1 MKRIE
6 VIALQSAAKSIIEFL
21 QRTGVVEI
29 SQRPDVGNPDDSG
42 AGDSLIQLHT
52 HASITQFDKTL
63 QLVNTSLAVLH
74 EYAPLKKSMLANFK
88 GRRELSLSEFSE
100 RSHKVEETLHKAR
113 EITALSKK
121 IEAAHV
127 VVSHTRSQLE
137 AMLPWENLDIPM
149 QFAGTTHTAAIIGSL
164 PALYTEDSLLAALI
178 DTAGTDNDSDSSVSN
193 DKVLPA
199 QKHKDV
205 DVSNSTEVPTDEFP
219 PVSIHIISFSREI
232 TCIVVLCLRSDEA
245 LIRSNLRKIGFSVHS
260 DPTKHPPA
268 VRIARFR
275 NRINDA
281 QAEITNTKLLLTGH
295 KNERD
300 SLEFL
305 SDYYLMR
312 KEKYETLGKL
322 RFSRKTFVLEG
333 FIPEKDIAQLEENM
347 NRNFIVSITTDD
359 PGEDENVPVALK
371 NNPLVSPVEDIVQA
385 YSMPSRNDVDPN
397 PVMAFFYYLFFGM
410 MLSDAGYGVII
421 VIATFAI
428 LRFLKPEGNM
438 KRNIQKFMLCGLST
452 IFWGALFGSWFG
464 NIVYVVSTTFLGR
477 NITLAP
483 LWFDPV
489 NEPLKLLILSLILG
503 FVHIMVGLALKFYN
517 MCRHGELI
525 DALMDIGLWWVVF
538 AGIGASIINMVVS
551 VTFPLQTIGLWVAAA
566 GGLGLVLT
574 QGRSS
579 KSIAG
584 KIMGGIASLYSITG
598 YFSDI
603 LSYSRLMAL
612 GLVTGII
619 GTVVNTIG
627 SISGGGVGG
636 AIIFIPIFLGGHA
649 INIGL
654 NALGAYV
661 HGNRL
666 EYVEFFSK
674 FYEGGG
680 KAFKPFGIN
689 TKHYKFKEDK

>member
-1 MKRIE
+1 MAILKMNRIE
-6 VIALQSAAKSIIEFL
+6 VIALQSDAKSIVEFL
-21 QRTGVVEI
+21 QRSGVVEI
-29 SQRPDVGNPDDSG
+29 SQRPDIGNPDDSG
-42 AGDSLIQLHT
+42 TVDSLVQLHT

-63 QLVNTSLAVLH
+63 QLVNSSLLVLH
-74 EYAPLKKSMLANFK
+74 EYAPVKKSMLASFT

-100 RSHKVEETLHKAR
+100 RAHKVEETLHKAR
-113 EITALSKK
+113 KINALSQK
-121 IEAAHV
+121 IDAAHV
-127 VVSHTRSQLE
+127 VITHTRAQLE
-137 AMLPWENLDIPM
+137 AMLPWENLDLPM
-149 QFAGTTHTAAIIGSL
+149 QFTGTTHTAAIIGSL
-164 PALYTEDSLLAALI
+164 PALYTEDSLLAALTAATGKED
-178 DTAGTDNDSDSSVSN
+178 DTAG
-193 DKVLPA
+193 
-199 QKHKDV
+199 
-205 DVSNSTEVPTDEFP
+205 EFP
-219 PVSIHIISFSREI
+219 PVSISIISSSREI
-232 TCIVVLCLRSDEA
+232 TCIAVLCLRADEA
-245 LIRSNLRKIGFSVHS
+245 LVRSNLRRIGFSVHS

-275 NRINDA
+275 ARTSEA
-281 QAEITNTKLLLTGH
+281 QAEIAAAKLVLTGH
-295 KNERD
+295 KNDRD

-322 RFSRKTFVLEG
+322 LFSRKTFVLEG
-333 FIPEKDIAQLEENM
+333 FIPEKDIAQFEETM
-347 NRNFIVSITTDD
+347 NRHFIVSITADD
-359 PGEDENVPVALK
+359 PGENENVPIALK

-385 YSMPSRNDVDPN
+385 YSMPSRDDLDPN

-410 MLSDAGYGVII
+410 MLSDAGYGVLL
-421 VIATFAI
+421 VILTLAI

-438 KRNIQKFMLCGLST
+438 KHNIQKFMLCGLST
-452 IFWGALFGSWFG
+452 VFWGALFGSWFG

-517 MCRHGELI
+517 MCRHGDLL

-538 AGIGASIINMVVS
+538 AGIGAAIINMVVS
-551 VTFPLQTIGLWVAAA
+551 VTFPLQTVGLWVAAA

-574 QGRSS
+574 QGRTS

-584 KIMGGIASLYSITG
+584 KILGGIASLYSITG

-627 SISGGGVGG
+627 SIGGGGIGG